1 MRRSAVV
8 VAVVEVT
15 VAPLIPPLMPPEQ
28 GEGNGRRPGV
38 LRRPPLPLPDLPIP
52 RAGSSVYGLAAI
64 DVSGRIADRMI
75 VRALGWGGGTRLH
88 IYESAGLI
96 VVRLDPQGVFTL
108 TGQGHLHLPAA
119 VRKWCGLKPGDRLLL
134 AADPD
139 GGVLVLHPP
148 AALDAV
154 VAQIHAAALCGEQ
167 HE

>member
-1 MRRSAVV
+1 MRRAAVIA
-8 VAVVEVT
+8 VADVT
-15 VAPLIPPLMPPEQ
+15 VAPLIPPLTPPARSQ
-28 GEGNGRRPGV
+28 GTDRRLGAA
-38 LRRPPLPLPDLPIP
+38 LRRPPLPLPDLPTP
-52 RAGSSVYGLAAI
+52 RAGSTVYGLAAI

-75 VRALGWGGGTRLH
+75 VRALGWACGTRLH
-88 IYESAGLI
+88 IHESAGLI

-139 GGVLVLHPP
+139 GGVLVVHPP

-154 VAQIHAAALCGEQ
+154 VAQIHTAALGGEQ

>member
-1 MRRSAVV
+1 MRRSAAVI
-8 VAVVEVT
+8 AVVEVT
-15 VAPLIPPLMPPEQ
+15 VAPLIPPSTPEQ
-28 GEGNGRRPGV
+28 GQGTGRRLGA

-75 VRALGWGGGTRLH
+75 VRALGWGCGTRLH

-134 AADPD
+134 AADRD
-139 GGVLVLHPP
+139 GGVLVVHPP

-154 VAQIHAAALCGEQ
+154 VAQIHAAAFGGEQ